1 MYVLVI
7 NLDRS
12 PERLVSSMAELARIG
27 LSATRVPA
35 VDGRLLELDA
45 SGNLPGYKKRG
56 RAKEHY
62 YRGTAG
68 CYYSHI
74 RALQEALRANEWPCL
89 IVEDDILI
97 QGDDPLML
105 PDTSKDIIF
114 FGGLDDTAKG
124 LVYGGHAICYR
135 TRDAAMSVLDWQ
147 TKHPG
152 VADLNI
158 TRLHSLTD
166 CCHYERPYRIWQ
178 RDGYS
183 LIQEREMRRF
193 SSKNPDT

>member
-1 MYVLVI
+1 MHVLVI

-12 PERLVSSMAELARIG
+12 PERLLSTQSELARIG

-56 RAKEHY
+56 QAKEYY

-74 RALQEALRANEWPCL
+74 RALEAALHADQWPCL
-89 IVEDDILI
+89 IVEDDIIILREGELLI
-97 QGDDPLML
+97 
-105 PDTSKDIIF
+105 PDTPKDIIY
-114 FGGLDDTAKG
+114 FGGLDDPMKG

-135 TRDAAMSVLDWQ
+135 TRNAAAIVLNYQ
-147 TKHPG
+147 LEHPG

-158 TRLHSLTD
+158 TQLNKLLD
-166 CCHYERPYRIWQ
+166 CCHYARPYRIWQ

-183 LIQEREMRRF
+183 LIQERMMKRF
-193 SSKNPDT
+193 SSKNPLP